1 MLSSKRSPRRSKLFR
16 SRFLAAGKDAAT
28 IRDVRRLREYL
39 AGQIIMAALQVGFL
53 IALALFARAI
63 LVLFERH
70 AEALNPWYLRVSIGG
85 TVVCFLLVARRLLL
99 RCREIVEVRADLNEA
114 GRRLQALRE
123 ELKSKTDDRDRDP
136 AGRRLP

>member
-1 MLSSKRSPRRSKLFR
+1 MLSSKKSPRRSNLFR

-53 IALALFARAI
+53 IALALFARAV

-70 AEALNPWYLRVSIGG
+70 GDSLNPLYLRMSLGG
-85 TVVCFLLVARRLLL
+85 IVVCFLLVARRLFL
-99 RCREIVEVRADLNEA
+99 RGREIVEVRADLATASRKLE
-114 GRRLQALRE
+114 ALRE
-123 ELKSKTDDRDRDP
+123 DLLRKPDDRT
-136 AGRRLP
+136 